1 MKPNTQERRLGSG
14 LRCLFTQPTTVMLGY
29 DVPSPNTQFGIS
41 FTEEKRNSYHCFLS
55 RCLFMFFNILRKNGN
70 FSAIA
75 LDFWVASF

>member
-1 MKPNTQERRLGSG
+1 MK
-14 LRCLFTQPTTVMLGY
+14 
-29 DVPSPNTQFGIS
+29 PNTQFGIS

-75 LDFWVASF
+75 LDFWVASFYSVAVWVLIVSNFWKSPTQS